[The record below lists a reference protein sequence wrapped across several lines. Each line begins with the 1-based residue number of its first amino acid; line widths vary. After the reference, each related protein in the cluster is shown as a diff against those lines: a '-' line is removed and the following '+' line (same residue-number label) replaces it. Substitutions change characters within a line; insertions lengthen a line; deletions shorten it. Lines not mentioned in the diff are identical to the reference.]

1 MIEKLNRHSIYEKLY
16 FEVVYLWQDRS
27 WSQIGKNTEPGTELE
42 QPGLGLEVLL
52 IVIPLIPAS
61 HPKHR
66 CRLCI
71 SNKPSAVGC
80 C

>member
-1 MIEKLNRHSIYEKLY
+1 MIEKLDGHNNNIYGQL
-16 FEVVYLWQDRS
+16 YLWQDRS

-42 QPGLGLEVLL
+42 QPSLGLEVLF

-61 HPKHR
+61 SHPKQG

-71 SNKPSAVGC
+71 SNKPSAVGFC
-80 C
+80 